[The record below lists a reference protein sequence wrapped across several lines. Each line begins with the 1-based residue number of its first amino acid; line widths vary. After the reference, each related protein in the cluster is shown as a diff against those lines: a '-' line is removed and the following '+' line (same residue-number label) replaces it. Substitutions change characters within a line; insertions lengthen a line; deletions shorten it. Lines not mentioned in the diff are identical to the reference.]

1 MEKWREEGWMCHP
14 QRERPGAQ
22 CPASAPWGDQ
32 RGCLG
37 HRGWSET
44 FLELR
49 ASSSGQGRS
58 GSGTGTGESAARE
71 RGGWLEL
78 RLGCGQKGHF
88 VSQTYFQIRLEA
100 ATKQKG
106 RGQALWR
113 L

>member
-44 FLELR
+44 LLELR
-49 ASSSGQGRS
+49 ASSSGLGRS
-58 GSGTGTGESAARE
+58 GSGMGTGESAARE
-71 RGGWLEL
+71 RGGGLSCDWAVA
-78 RLGCGQKGHF
+78 RKGTLF
-88 VSQTYFQIRLEA
+88 PKPTS
-100 ATKQKG
+100 K
-106 RGQALWR
+106 
-113 L
+113 